1 MKTTRRIKL
10 LLGMLRAYTKK
21 YTNSRT
27 GASIGATREQLLEQ
41 QRNYQALLDSERSAL
56 MASVDVT
63 PAAHPNPAAHPT
75 SLYFHHKYPDEREH
89 QIAGGH
95 RDGGRRTEGLFLSR
109 SMEEQQQLMQELQ
122 TPPQPTNPAA
132 HPTSLYFHH
141 KYPDEREH
149 QIAGGHRDGGGRTE
163 GHFLSGS
170 MEEQQQLMQELQT
183 PPQPTNTP
191 QAQQGLVARA
201 SHPFKM
207 GADVLEMALF
217 TRSPAV
223 GIYDQSMQ
231 DGGSALV
238 PFDSGVYARIG
249 QGDRGENR
257 WPPLGPF
264 HGSRPSHAQ
273 VTDYPLSE
281 YLSRGG
287 NAHASLHV
295 ATTNSTNMNSTSFTS
310 SLPSSQSL
318 ITELSTR

>member
-1 MKTTRRIKL
+1 
-10 LLGMLRAYTKK
+10 MLRAYTKK
-21 YTNSRT
+21 CTNSRT

-56 MASVDVT
+56 MASVDVI
-63 PAAHPNPAAHPT
+63 PAAHPNPAAHTT
-75 SLYFHHKYPDEREH
+75 SLYFHHKYPGEREH
-89 QIAGGH
+89 LIA
-95 RDGGRRTEGLFLSR
+95 T
-109 SMEEQQQLMQELQ
+109 
-122 TPPQPTNPAA
+122 
-132 HPTSLYFHH
+132 
-141 KYPDEREH
+141 
-149 QIAGGHRDGGGRTE
+149 GHRDGGGRTE
-163 GHFLSGS
+163 GLFLSGS
-170 MEEQQQLMQELQT
+170 MEEQQQLMQDLQT

-223 GIYDQSMQ
+223 GIYDQSMES
-231 DGGSALV
+231 GGSALV
-238 PFDSGVYARIG
+238 PLDAGVYARIG

-264 HGSRPSHAQ
+264 HGSRPGHAQ

-295 ATTNSTNMNSTSFTS
+295 AITDSTNVNTTSFPS

>member
-1 MKTTRRIKL
+1 
-10 LLGMLRAYTKK
+10 
-21 YTNSRT
+21 
-27 GASIGATREQLLEQ
+27 
-41 QRNYQALLDSERSAL
+41 
-56 MASVDVT
+56 
-63 PAAHPNPAAHPT
+63 
-75 SLYFHHKYPDEREH
+75 
-89 QIAGGH
+89 
-95 RDGGRRTEGLFLSR
+95 
-109 SMEEQQQLMQELQ
+109 
-122 TPPQPTNPAA
+122 
-132 HPTSLYFHH
+132 
-141 KYPDEREH
+141 
-149 QIAGGHRDGGGRTE
+149 
-163 GHFLSGS
+163 LSGS

-223 GIYDQSMQ
+223 GIYDQSMES
-231 DGGSALV
+231 GGSALV
-238 PFDSGVYARIG
+238 PLDAGVYARIG

-264 HGSRPSHAQ
+264 HGSRPGHAQ
-273 VTDYPLSE
+273 VTHYPLSE

-295 ATTNSTNMNSTSFTS
+295 AITDSTNVNTTSFPS